1 MQELVYAMR
10 FTGWAQAAGENGDV
24 LTTTT
29 TAPSSILTCTVGTG
43 GLSGVF
49 ELAAGGEVTFASE
62 VTFTGASGFQE
73 VGEAT
78 FGDGNVLRFSTV
90 GSGYLSRS
98 ADPVRKHG
106 AVVWRVD
113 DGEGQLAGASG
124 LITSNFFVGDDL
136 QIIDRQLGVI
146 LLP

>member
-1 MQELVYAMR
+1 M
-10 FTGWAQAAGENGDV
+10 
-24 LTTTT
+24 
-29 TAPSSILTCTVGTG
+29 
-43 GLSGVF
+43 
-49 ELAAGGEVTFASE
+49 
-62 VTFTGASGFQE
+62 TFTGASGFQE
-73 VGEAT
+73 VGAAT

-113 DGEGQLAGASG
+113 GGQGQLAGASG